1 MDEKTAWGD
10 GLNGE
15 AVCRH
20 FGYDPGSI
28 ETIPHG
34 FWPNETVMERI
45 QKIPEC
51 IKLEGADKKKFRIII
66 DYDPEFQRALVQFQI
81 QREPAIG

>member
-1 MDEKTAWGD
+1 MDEKTAWDD
-10 GLNGE
+10 GLSGE

-34 FWPNETVMERI
+34 FWPNETVMKRI
-45 QKIPEC
+45 RKIPEYL
-51 IKLEGADKKKFRIII
+51 KLAGADKKKFRIII
-66 DYDPEFQRALVQFQI
+66 DYDPEFQRALAQLQI
-81 QREPAIG
+81 LQETAMG